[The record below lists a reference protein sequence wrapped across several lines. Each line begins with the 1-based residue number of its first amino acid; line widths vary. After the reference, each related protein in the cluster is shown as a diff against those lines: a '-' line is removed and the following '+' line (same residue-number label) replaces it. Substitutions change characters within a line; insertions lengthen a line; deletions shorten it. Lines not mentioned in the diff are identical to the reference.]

1 MVGNPFRRTNGRR
14 RYGRRHNPDG
24 TMTLV
29 EHIYE
34 LRHRLSVAILAVV
47 VGGIF
52 GFLWFSYG
60 PFGLPSLG
68 DLLTGPYCS
77 LPAAPEGPRAA
88 ITNDADDCAL
98 LATAPFE
105 ALMLQLKV
113 GLSAG
118 AVLVAPIWLYQ
129 LWSFITPGLYE
140 KERRYALIFVSTAAV
155 LFAAGAVLAYVVVA
169 KGLEVLLG
177 FGGGQVVTALT
188 GDRYFSFM
196 LAMLLI
202 FGVSFELPVLVVML
216 NRAGVVSYA
225 KLRHWTRGIVFGL
238 FIFAAVATPSQDPI
252 SMLALAGAL
261 TVLFFGSLV
270 FCRFQDRA
278 RARRL
283 AEEGWD
289 HISDDEASP
298 LDYEAEPVE
307 PAEPVRPRYDDA
319 T

>member
-1 MVGNPFRRTNGRR
+1 MINPFRRMNGR

-24 TMTLV
+24 TMTLI

-34 LRHRLSVAILAVV
+34 LRHRLTVAILAVLL
-47 VGGIF
+47 GGVL
-52 GFLWFSYG
+52 GFVWFMYG
-60 PFGLPSLG
+60 PLGIPSLG
-68 DLLTGPYCS
+68 KVLTDPYCS
-77 LPAAPEGPRAA
+77 LPAGTRAVL
-88 ITNDADDCAL
+88 TPDQRCTL

-105 ALMLQLKV
+105 AFMLQLKV
-113 GLSAG
+113 GLAAG
-118 AVLVAPIWLYQ
+118 AVFAAPVWLYQ
-129 LWSFITPGLYE
+129 LWAFITPGLYE
-140 KERRYALIFVSTAAV
+140 KERRYALSFVGIAAA
-155 LFAAGAVLAYVVVA
+155 LFAAGAVLAYLVVA

-177 FGGGQVVTALT
+177 FGGDFVTAALT
-188 GDRYFSFM
+188 GDKYLNFI

-270 FCRFQDRA
+270 VCRFQDRA
-278 RARRL
+278 RARRQ
-283 AEEGWD
+283 AEEGWE
-289 HISDDEASP
+289 HLSDDETSP
-298 LDYEAEPVE
+298 LDYKPEPVE
-307 PAEPVRPRYDDA
+307 PSPAPRYDDA

>member
-34 LRHRLSVAILAVV
+34 LRHRLTVAILAVV

-52 GFLWFSYG
+52 GFVWFSYG

-77 LPAAPEGPRAA
+77 LPAAPEGPRAS
-88 ITNDADDCAL
+88 ITNAADDCAL

-105 ALMLQLKV
+105 AFMLQLKV
-113 GLSAG
+113 GLTAG
-118 AVLVAPIWLYQ
+118 AVLAAPIWLYQ

-140 KERRYALIFVSTAAV
+140 KERRYALIFVGTAAV

-188 GDRYFSFM
+188 GDRYFGFM

-225 KLRHWTRGIVFGL
+225 KLRRWTRGIVFGL

-261 TVLFFGSLV
+261 TVLFLASLV

-278 RARRL
+278 RARRQ

-289 HISDDEASP
+289 HLSDDEASP